1 MVEINTTKKTK
12 VNIKVRANVIQNIS
26 QWTTEHASEVAYEM
40 MFLDK
45 KQEQKISRKYG
56 EKLLNV
62 SRQMTEANELLR
74 ELTTAIREEYR

>member
-1 MVEINTTKKTK
+1 
-12 VNIKVRANVIQNIS
+12 
-26 QWTTEHASEVAYEM
+26 M

-45 KQEQKISRKYG
+45 EQEQKIGCKYG

-74 ELTTAIREEYR
+74 ELTTAIRKEYR